1 MSYLDQSSPLT
12 RSRFRRSGRVLGLAL
27 ALLATALPAA
37 AAGRD
42 APTQVA
48 KKTPKARSARG
59 RSATEHKAPPAP
71 PAPLSSYVVVSGDTL
86 GGIAERFGISVAELC
101 RVNSLD
107 RNQLIKSGLELKLPR
122 GAVAKTKPA
131 EKLAEDLGPARSL
144 PEVASGRAPSAPKAD
159 KISKAEKTSK
169 TDKLDKAD
177 GAHGSTKS
185 DKTLEAEKTV
195 ASDKKSKSDK
205 AAALAKSAEPD
216 DPSPLDATPL
226 DKRALA
232 RSKSGPSWLA
242 YSARPKKRGYLELK
256 STVGRWSGQAVVDG
270 WTIPEEARVGIA
282 RTLASWRSGAE
293 ERIHGR
299 LIRLLVRVS
308 DQFGGR
314 PIRIVSGFRP
324 HGEARYT
331 PHSKHTLGRAVDFSV
346 PGIPNDVLRDY
357 LRQTMKDVGV
367 GYYPNSTHVH
377 LDIREEDAYW
387 VDYSSPGKPPSYGG
401 PPRPQRAPVNK
412 VDLHKALTEIAR
424 SATPVPASSP
434 LEPSIEPAPQ
444 PNPPAVP
451 TEAVP
456 ARTGTNTQS
465 TTTAAP
471 TAEPQA
477 PKVPSEV
484 DSPSPHDTRLPEDP

>member
-1 MSYLDQSSPLT
+1 
-12 RSRFRRSGRVLGLAL
+12 LGLAL
-27 ALLATALPAA
+27 ALLATAVPAA

-42 APTQVA
+42 APPQVT
-48 KKTPKARSARG
+48 KKAPKTRPARSRTA
-59 RSATEHKAPPAP
+59 SEHKAP
-71 PAPLSSYVVVSGDTL
+71 PAPLSSYEVVSGDTL

-101 RVNSLD
+101 SVNSLD
-107 RNQLIKSGLELKLPR
+107 RNQVIKSGLELKLPR

-131 EKLAEDLGPARSL
+131 EKLAEDLGPARPL
-144 PEVASGRAPSAPKAD
+144 PEVVSSRTPSAQKAD
-159 KISKAEKTSK
+159 KPS
-169 TDKLDKAD
+169 
-177 GAHGSTKS
+177 KS
-185 DKTLEAEKTV
+185 DKTLKAEKTDQSD
-195 ASDKKSKSDK
+195 ASDKKNKPDK
-205 AAALAKSAEPD
+205 APALAKSAEPD
-216 DPSPLDATPL
+216 DPSPLDVTAL

-256 STVGRWSGQAVVDG
+256 STVGRWNGQAVVDG
-270 WTIPEEARVGIA
+270 WTIPEEARAGIA

-299 LIRLLVRVS
+299 LIRLLARIS

-324 HGEARYT
+324 HGEARFT
-331 PHSKHTLGRAVDFSV
+331 PHSKHTLGRAVDFSI

-401 PPRPQRAPVNK
+401 PPRPQRTPANK
-412 VDLHKALTEIAR
+412 VDLHKALAEIAR
-424 SATPVPASSP
+424 STAPGAAPSP
-434 LEPSIEPAPQ
+434 SEPSVVSASQ

-451 TEAVP
+451 AEAVS
-456 ARTGTNTQS
+456 AQTGTNTQS
-465 TTTAAP
+465 ATTTAP
-471 TAEPQA
+471 TAEPA
-477 PKVPSEV
+477 VPAAPSET
-484 DSPSPHDTRLPEDP
+484 DSPSPHDTRPPEDP